1 MDLQRAGIWVAAIM
15 TLSAYSYL
23 WKENPFF
30 RIGEHLLIATNVSY
44 LAIIGYTNIKQSL
57 APIATEGRYSLLIP
71 VILGVLLFARW
82 FPKIAWLSRISVSFM
97 MGVAGAVSITGALQA
112 NFVKQI
118 AATMIP
124 LNSVNN
130 VIIVVGTI
138 CTVAYFLFIQ
148 GKSPAGQ
155 SWGKG
160 MNFLGDIG
168 KWVMMIAFGA
178 AFGATVMGRL
188 TLVMGRL
195 QFLFGQWIP
204 LIK

>member
-1 MDLQRAGIWVAAIM
+1 MERLGIWIAALM

-30 RIGEHLLIATNVSY
+30 RVGEHLLIATNVSY
-44 LAIIGYTNIKQSL
+44 LAITGYNNIRQSL
-57 APIATEGRYSLLIP
+57 APITTEGKYSLIVP
-71 VILGVLLFARW
+71 VILGVLLFTRW
-82 FPKIAWLSRISVSFM
+82 FPKIAWLSRISVAFM
-97 MGVAGAVSITGALQA
+97 MGVAGAVSITGAISA

-124 LNSVNN
+124 LNSIDNI
-130 VIIVVGTI
+130 IIVFGTV
-138 CTVAYFLFIQ
+138 CTVAYFVFLQ

-155 SWGKG
+155 AWGRATT
-160 MNFLGDIG
+160 FLGDIG

-204 LIK
+204 LIR

>member
-1 MDLQRAGIWVAAIM
+1 M
-15 TLSAYSYL
+15 TPPTCRTWRSPA
-23 WKENPFF
+23 
-30 RIGEHLLIATNVSY
+30 
-44 LAIIGYTNIKQSL
+44 TNIKQSL
-57 APIATEGRYSLLIP
+57 APITTEGRYSLIVP
-71 VILGVLLFARW
+71 VILGVLLFTRW
-82 FPKIAWLSRISVSFM
+82 FPKLAWLSRISVAFM
-97 MGVAGAVSITGALQA
+97 MGVAGAVSITGAISA

-124 LNSVNN
+124 LNSIDN
-130 VIIVVGTI
+130 IIMVFGTI
-138 CTVAYFLFIQ
+138 CTVSYFLFIQ

-155 SWGKG
+155 AWGKATTV
-160 MNFLGDIG
+160 LGDVG
-168 KWVMMIAFGA
+168 KWVMMVAFGA

>member
-1 MDLQRAGIWVAAIM
+1 MERLGIWIAALM

-30 RIGEHLLIATNVSY
+30 RVGEHLLIATNVSY
-44 LAIIGYTNIKQSL
+44 LAITGYNNIRQSL
-57 APIATEGRYSLLIP
+57 APITTEGKYSLIVP
-71 VILGVLLFARW
+71 VILGVLLFTRW
-82 FPKIAWLSRISVSFM
+82 FPKIAWLSRISVAFM
-97 MGVAGAVSITGALQA
+97 MGVAGAVSITGAISA

-124 LNSVNN
+124 LNSIDNI
-130 VIIVVGTI
+130 IIVFGTV
-138 CTVAYFLFIQ
+138 CTVAYFLFLQ

-155 SWGKG
+155 AWGRATT
-160 MNFLGDIG
+160 FLGDIG

-204 LIK
+204 LIR

>member
-1 MDLQRAGIWVAAIM
+1 MERLGIWIAALM

-30 RIGEHLLIATNVSY
+30 RVGEHLLIATNVSY
-44 LAIIGYTNIKQSL
+44 LAITGYNNIKQSL
-57 APIATEGRYSLLIP
+57 APITTEGRYSLIVP
-71 VILGVLLFARW
+71 VILGVLLFTRW
-82 FPKIAWLSRISVSFM
+82 FPKLAWLSRISVAFM
-97 MGVAGAVSITGALQA
+97 MGVAGAVSITGAISA

-124 LNSVNN
+124 LNSIDN
-130 VIIVVGTI
+130 IIMVFGTI
-138 CTVAYFLFIQ
+138 CTVSYFLFIQ

-155 SWGKG
+155 AWGKATT
-160 MNFLGDIG
+160 FLGDVG
-168 KWVMMIAFGA
+168 KWVMMVAFGA

>member
-1 MDLQRAGIWVAAIM
+1 MERAGIWLAAIL

-44 LAIIGYTNIKQSL
+44 VAITGFNNIKQSL
-57 APIATEGRYSLLIP
+57 APIKTEGRYTLLVP
-71 VILGVLLFARW
+71 VILGVLLFTRW
-82 FPKIAWLSRISVSFM
+82 FPKSAWLSRISVAFM
-97 MGVAGAVSITGALQA
+97 MGVSGAVSITGIIPA

-130 VIIVVGTI
+130 VIIVFGTVS
-138 CTVAYFLFIQ
+138 TVSYFLFIQ
-148 GKSPAGQ
+148 GKSPGAQ
-155 SWGKG
+155 SWGKV
-160 MNFLGDIG
+160 MNSLGSIG
-168 KWVMMIAFGA
+168 KWIMMVAFGA
-178 AFGATVMGRL
+178 AFGATVPSRL

-195 QFLFGQWIP
+195 QFLFRTWIP
-204 LIK
+204 LVK

>member
-1 MDLQRAGIWVAAIM
+1 MERLGIWIAAIM

-23 WKENPFF
+23 WKENPLF

-44 LAIIGYTNIKQSL
+44 LAITGYTNIMQSL
-57 APIATEGRYSLLIP
+57 APITTEGKYSLIIP
-71 VILGVLLFARW
+71 VILGVLLFTRW
-82 FPKIAWLSRISVSFM
+82 FPKAAWLSRISVAFM
-97 MGVAGAVSITGALQA
+97 MGVAGAVSITGAISA

-124 LNSVNN
+124 LNTVDNI
-130 VIIVVGTI
+130 IIVFGTV
-138 CTVAYFLFIQ
+138 CTISYFLFIQ

-155 SWGKG
+155 TWGKATT
-160 MNFLGDIG
+160 FLGDVG
-168 KWVMMIAFGA
+168 KWVMMVAFGA

>member
-1 MDLQRAGIWVAAIM
+1 MERVGIWIAALM

-23 WKENPFF
+23 WKENPLF

-44 LAIIGYTNIKQSL
+44 LAITGYNNIRQSL
-57 APIATEGRYSLLIP
+57 APIATEGKYSLLIP
-71 VILGVLLFARW
+71 VVLGVLLFARW
-82 FPKIAWLSRISVSFM
+82 FPKIAWLSRISVAFM
-97 MGVAGAVSITGALQA
+97 MGVAGAVSITGTLSA

-118 AATMIP
+118 AATMMP

-130 VIIVVGTI
+130 VIVVLGTV
-138 CTVAYFLFIQ
+138 CTVSYFLFIQ

-155 SWGKG
+155 SWSKATGA
-160 MNFLGDIG
+160 LGEAG

-204 LIK
+204 LIKQ

>member
-1 MDLQRAGIWVAAIM
+1 MERIGIWLAAIM

-30 RIGEHLLIATNVSY
+30 RVGEHLLIATNVSY
-44 LAIIGYTNIKQSL
+44 LAITGYTNIKQSL
-57 APIATEGRYSLLIP
+57 APISTEGRYTLIIP
-71 VILGVLLFARW
+71 VILGVLLFTRW
-82 FPKIAWLSRISVSFM
+82 FPKLAWLSRISVAFM
-97 MGVAGAVSITGALQA
+97 MGVTGAVSITGAISA

-130 VIIVVGTI
+130 VIIVVGTL
-138 CTVAYFLFIQ
+138 CTVSYFLFIQ

-155 SWGKG
+155 SWGTFT
-160 MNFLGDIG
+160 NVLGNIG
-168 KWVMMIAFGA
+168 KWIMMVAFGA

-195 QFLFGQWIP
+195 QYLFGTWIP

>member
-1 MDLQRAGIWVAAIM
+1 MERAGVWLAAIM

-30 RIGEHLLIATNVSY
+30 RVGEHLLIATNVSY
-44 LAIIGYTNIKQSL
+44 LAITGYTNIKQSL
-57 APIATEGRYSLLIP
+57 APIGTQGKYSLIIP
-71 VILGVLLFARW
+71 VILGVLLFTRW
-82 FPKIAWLSRISVSFM
+82 FPKIAWLSRISVAFM
-97 MGVAGAVSITGALQA
+97 MGVTGAVSITGAVSA

-130 VIIVVGTI
+130 VIIVLGTV
-138 CTVAYFLFIQ
+138 CTVSYFLFIQ
-148 GKSPAGQ
+148 GKSPAGR
-155 SWGKG
+155 SWGKA
-160 MNFLGDIG
+160 MDLLGEAG
-168 KWVMMIAFGA
+168 KWIMMVAFGA

-195 QFLFGQWIP
+195 QYLFGTWIP

>member
-1 MDLQRAGIWVAAIM
+1 
-15 TLSAYSYL
+15 
-23 WKENPFF
+23 
-30 RIGEHLLIATNVSY
+30 
-44 LAIIGYTNIKQSL
+44 
-57 APIATEGRYSLLIP
+57 
-71 VILGVLLFARW
+71 
-82 FPKIAWLSRISVSFM
+82 M
-97 MGVAGAVSITGALQA
+97 MGVAGAVSITGAISA

-124 LNSVNN
+124 LNSIDNI
-130 VIIVVGTI
+130 IIVFGTV
-138 CTVAYFLFIQ
+138 CTVAYFLFLQ

-155 SWGKG
+155 AWGRATT
-160 MNFLGDIG
+160 FLGDIG

-204 LIK
+204 LIR